1 MHFFKLRL
9 FKSTPMPNLRSI
21 VLCFLVPV
29 GALLSFSAFTGEM
42 PPGKPNVVLI
52 FTDDLGYGDLGC
64 YGNEVIRTPHLDQ
77 MAEEGARFTEFYSIS
92 PICSPSR
99 AGLLTG
105 RYPIRMGI
113 QSVFFPE
120 SWTGMAQEEITLA
133 EVLKKQGYSTS
144 CIGKWHLGHHRP
156 YLPLQQGFD
165 EYFGIP
171 YSNDMEAVVY
181 LEGNQVADHS
191 VDQRYTTR
199 TYTEK
204 ALDFIDRNTAE
215 PFFLY
220 LAHSMPHVPLYASED
235 FEGKS
240 PRGLYGDVIEEIDWS
255 VGQILKKL
263 EAKGLDKETI
273 VIFTSDNGPWLAFG
287 PNGGSAGP
295 LREGKQFTFEGGM
308 RVPGIIRWKGQIKPM
323 ESQELV
329 STIDLFPT
337 LIQLTGGDVPDD
349 RPIDGEDISAHLL
362 TQAPVGERTLA
373 YYYNGE
379 LRAFR
384 KGDWKIKMPYRGN
397 PFKPW
402 RAAVP
407 PHDTLLFNLKADI
420 GEQENL
426 MTRHPD
432 KPKEL
437 LLAMEDFKSSLG
449 DLPPLL
455 KVKVPADNIHYERQ
469 TKWLNQQNQK

>member
-1 MHFFKLRL
+1 M
-9 FKSTPMPNLRSI
+9 PMPNLRFI
-21 VLCFLVPV
+21 MLCLLVPV
-29 GALLSFSAFTGEM
+29 LGLLSFTLFNGET
-42 PPGKPNVVLI
+42 PPEKPNVVLI

-64 YGNEVIRTPHLDQ
+64 YGNTTIRTPHLDQ
-77 MAEEGARFTEFYSIS
+77 MAAEGARCTEFYSIS
-92 PICSPSR
+92 PVCSPSR

-120 SWTGMAQEEITLA
+120 SWTGMAPEEITLA
-133 EVLKKQGYSTS
+133 EALKEQGYATS
-144 CIGKWHLGHHRP
+144 CVGKWHLGHHYR

-181 LEGNQVADHS
+181 LDGNEVVEED

-204 ALDFIDRNTAE
+204 ALDFIDRKAGS

-220 LAHSMPHVPLYASED
+220 VAHSMPHVPLYASED

-263 EAKGLDKETI
+263 EAKNLDDKTI

-287 PNGGSAGP
+287 PDGGSAGP

-308 RVPGIIRWKGQIKPM
+308 RVPGIIQWKGQIEPM
-323 ESQELV
+323 ESEELV

-337 LIQLTGGDVPDD
+337 LFTLAGGTLPDD
-349 RPIDGEDISAHLL
+349 RPIDGQDISAHLL
-362 TQAPVGERTLA
+362 KQKPLGERTLA
-373 YYYNGE
+373 YYYDGE

-384 KGDWKIKMPYRGN
+384 KGDWKIKMPYPGN
-397 PFKPW
+397 EFKSW
-402 RAAVP
+402 RAGVAA
-407 PHDTLLFNLKADI
+407 HDTLLFNLKADRS
-420 GEQENL
+420 EKDNLLPKHQE
-426 MTRHPD
+426 
-432 KPKEL
+432 KAAEL
-437 LLAMEDFKSSLG
+437 LQAMEDFQASLG
-449 DLPPLL
+449 TLPPLL
-455 KVKVPADNIHYERQ
+455 KVRAPADNIHYDRQ
-469 TKWLNQQNQK
+469 KAWLEQQKQKP

>member
-1 MHFFKLRL
+1 
-9 FKSTPMPNLRSI
+9 MPNSRST
-21 VLCFLVPV
+21 VLCFLVTV
-29 GALLSFSAFTGEM
+29 GTLLSFSAFTGET

-64 YGNEVIRTPHLDQ
+64 YGNAIIRTPNLDQ
-77 MAEEGARFTEFYSIS
+77 MAAEGARFTEFYAIS
-92 PICSPSR
+92 PVCSPSR

-105 RYPIRMGI
+105 RHPIRMGI

-120 SWTGMAQEEITLA
+120 SWNGMAPEEITLA
-133 EVLKKQGYSTS
+133 EALKEQGYATS
-144 CIGKWHLGHHRP
+144 CVGKWHLGHHHR

-181 LEGNQVADHS
+181 LDGNEVVEEE

-204 ALDFIDRNTAE
+204 ALDFIDRKAGS

-220 LAHSMPHVPLYASED
+220 VAHSMPHVPLYASED

-263 EAKGLDKETI
+263 EAKNLDDNTI

-287 PNGGSAGP
+287 PDGGSAGP

-308 RVPGIIRWKGQIKPM
+308 RVPGIIQWKGQIPAM
-323 ESQELV
+323 ESGELV

-337 LIQLTGGDVPDD
+337 LVTLAGGTLPDD
-349 RPIDGEDISAHLL
+349 RPIDGQDISAHLL
-362 TQAPVGERTLA
+362 KKKPLGERTLA

-384 KGDWKIKMPYRGN
+384 KGDWKIKMPYPGN
-397 PFKPW
+397 ESNPW
-402 RAAVP
+402 RAGVP
-407 PHDTLLFNLKADI
+407 AHDTLLFNLKADRSEKDNI
-420 GEQENL
+420 L
-426 MTRHPD
+426 PKHPE
-432 KPKEL
+432 KATEL
-437 LLAMEDFKSSLG
+437 LQAMEDFQDSLG
-449 DLPPLL
+449 TLPPLM
-455 KVKVPADNIHYERQ
+455 KTRAPADNIHYDRQ
-469 TKWLNQQNQK
+469 KAWLEQQKQKP

>member
-1 MHFFKLRL
+1 MPKLR
-9 FKSTPMPNLRSI
+9 ST
-21 VLCFLVPV
+21 VLCFLVMV
-29 GALLSFSAFTGEM
+29 GALLSISAFTGET

-64 YGNEVIRTPHLDQ
+64 YGNAIIRTPHLDQ
-77 MAEEGARFTEFYSIS
+77 MAAEGARFTEFYSIS
-92 PICSPSR
+92 PVCSPSR

-105 RYPIRMGI
+105 RHPIRMGI

-120 SWTGMAQEEITLA
+120 SWTGMAPEEITLA
-133 EVLKKQGYSTS
+133 EALKEQGYATS
-144 CIGKWHLGHHRP
+144 CVGKWHLGHHHR

-181 LEGNQVADHS
+181 LDGNEVVEEE

-204 ALDFIDRNTAE
+204 ALDFIDRKAGS

-220 LAHSMPHVPLYASED
+220 VAHSMPHVPLYASED

-240 PRGLYGDVIEEIDWS
+240 PRGMYGDVIEEIDWS

-263 EAKGLDKETI
+263 EAKKLDDNTI

-287 PNGGSAGP
+287 PDGGSAGP

-308 RVPGIIRWKGQIKPM
+308 RVPGIIQWKGQIEPM
-323 ESQELV
+323 ESEELV

-337 LIQLTGGDVPDD
+337 LVTLAGGTLPDD
-349 RPIDGEDISAHLL
+349 RPIDGQDISAHLL
-362 TQAPVGERTLA
+362 KKKPLGERTLA

-384 KGDWKIKMPYRGN
+384 KGDWKIKMPYPGN
-397 PFKPW
+397 ESNPW
-402 RAAVP
+402 RAGVP
-407 PHDTLLFNLKADI
+407 AHDTLLFNLKADRSEKYNI
-420 GEQENL
+420 L
-426 MTRHPD
+426 PKHPE
-432 KPKEL
+432 KAAEL
-437 LLAMEDFKSSLG
+437 LQAMEDFQTSLG
-449 DLPPLL
+449 TLPPLM
-455 KVKVPADNIHYERQ
+455 KTRAPADNIHYDRQ
-469 TKWLNQQNQK
+469 KKWLEQQKQKP

>member
-1 MHFFKLRL
+1 MR
-9 FKSTPMPNLRSI
+9 NLRYTI
-21 VLCFLVPV
+21 PGLLLLVM
-29 GALLSFSAFTGEM
+29 ALTSFTIFTRET
-42 PPGKPNVVLI
+42 PPEKPNVVLI

-64 YGNEVIRTPHLDQ
+64 YGNTIIRTPQLDQ
-77 MAEEGARFTEFYSIS
+77 MAAEGARFTEFYSIS
-92 PICSPSR
+92 PVCSPSR

-120 SWTGMAQEEITLA
+120 SWTGMAPEEITLA
-133 EVLKKQGYSTS
+133 EALKEQGYATS
-144 CIGKWHLGHHRP
+144 CVGKWHLGHHHP

-181 LEGNQVADHS
+181 LDGNEVAEDE

-204 ALDFIDRNTAE
+204 ALDFIDRKAGS

-220 LAHSMPHVPLYASED
+220 VAHSMPHVPLYASED

-255 VGQILKKL
+255 VGEILKKL
-263 EAKGLDKETI
+263 DEKGLDEETI

-308 RVPGIIRWKGQIKPM
+308 RVPGLIRWKGQIAPM
-323 ESQELV
+323 ESEELV

-337 LIQLTGGDVPDD
+337 LVQLAGGTLPND
-349 RPIDGEDISAHLL
+349 RPIDGQDIATHLL
-362 TQAPVGERTLA
+362 EQAPIGERTLA

-384 KGDWKIKMPYRGN
+384 KGNWKIKMPYAGN
-397 PFKPW
+397 PLQPW

-407 PHDTLLFNLKADI
+407 AHDTLLFNLKADI
-420 GEQENL
+420 GEQRNRLAEEPEKA
-426 MTRHPD
+426 RA
-432 KPKEL
+432 L
-437 LLAMEDFKSSLG
+437 LEAMEDFKASLG
-449 DLPPLL
+449 ELPPLL
-455 KVKVPADNIHYERQ
+455 KVRESADRVHYERQ
-469 TKWLNQQNQK
+469 EAWLQQQK

>member
-1 MHFFKLRL
+1 M
-9 FKSTPMPNLRSI
+9 
-21 VLCFLVPV
+21 
-29 GALLSFSAFTGEM
+29 ALLSFTLFTGET
-42 PPGKPNVVLI
+42 PPEKPNVVLI

-77 MAEEGARFTEFYSIS
+77 MAAEGARFTEFYSIS
-92 PICSPSR
+92 PVCSPSR

-120 SWTGMAQEEITLA
+120 SWTGMAPEEITLA
-133 EVLKKQGYSTS
+133 EALKEQGYATS
-144 CIGKWHLGHHRP
+144 CVGKWHLGHHHP

-181 LEGNQVADHS
+181 LDGNEVVEDE

-204 ALDFIDRNTAE
+204 ALDFIGRKAGS

-220 LAHSMPHVPLYASED
+220 VAHSMPHVPLYASED

-255 VGQILKKL
+255 VGQILEKL
-263 EAKGLDKETI
+263 EAEGLDKETI

-308 RVPGIIRWKGQIKPM
+308 RVPGIIQWKGHIAPM
-323 ESQELV
+323 ESEELA

-337 LIQLTGGDVPDD
+337 LVKLAGGTLPDG
-349 RPIDGEDISAHLL
+349 RPIDGQDISAHLL
-362 TQAPVGERTLA
+362 QKEPIGERTLA
-373 YYYNGE
+373 YYHNGE

-384 KGDWKIKMPYRGN
+384 KGDWKIKMPYPGN
-397 PFKPW
+397 EFKPW

-407 PHDTLLFNLKADI
+407 AHDTLLFNLKADI
-420 GEQENL
+420 GEQANL
-426 MTRHPD
+426 LSQRPQQAE
-432 KPKEL
+432 EL
-437 LLAMEDFKSSLG
+437 LSAMQQFQRSLG
-449 DLPPLL
+449 ELPPLL
-455 KVKVPADNIHYERQ
+455 KVREPADRIHYKRQ
-469 TKWLNQQNQK
+469 DAWLKTQKQ

>member
-1 MHFFKLRL
+1 
-9 FKSTPMPNLRSI
+9 MPNSRSI
-21 VLCFLVPV
+21 ILCFLVPV
-29 GALLSFSAFTGEM
+29 GALLSFYAFTGE
-42 PPGKPNVVLI
+42 PTPEKPNVVII

-64 YGNEVIRTPHLDQ
+64 YGNAVIRTPHLDQ
-77 MAEEGARFTEFYSIS
+77 MAAEGARFTEFYSIS
-92 PICSPSR
+92 PVCSPSR

-120 SWTGMAQEEITLA
+120 SWTGMAPEEITLA
-133 EVLKKQGYSTS
+133 EALKEQGYTTS
-144 CIGKWHLGHHRP
+144 CVGKWHLGHHHR

-171 YSNDMEAVVY
+171 YSNDMAGVVY
-181 LEGNQVADHS
+181 MEGNEVVTDE

-204 ALDFIDRNTAE
+204 ALDFIDRKAGS

-220 LAHSMPHVPLYASED
+220 VAHSMPHVPLYASED

-255 VGQILKKL
+255 VGQILEKLKTEKL
-263 EAKGLDKETI
+263 EENTI

-287 PNGGSAGP
+287 PDGGSAGP

-308 RVPGIIRWKGQIKPM
+308 RVPGIIQWKGQIEPM
-323 ESQELV
+323 ESEELV

-337 LIQLTGGDVPDD
+337 LVTLAGGTLPDD
-349 RPIDGEDISAHLL
+349 RPIDGQDISAHLL
-362 TQAPVGERTLA
+362 KKKPLGERTLA

-384 KGDWKIKMPYRGN
+384 KGDWKIKMPYPGN
-397 PFKPW
+397 ESNPW
-402 RAAVP
+402 RAGVP
-407 PHDTLLFNLKADI
+407 AHDTLLFNLKADRSEKYNI
-420 GEQENL
+420 L
-426 MTRHPD
+426 PKHPE
-432 KPKEL
+432 KAAEL
-437 LLAMEDFKSSLG
+437 LQAMEDFQTSLG
-449 DLPPLL
+449 TLPPLM
-455 KVKVPADNIHYERQ
+455 KTRAPADNIHYDRQ
-469 TKWLNQQNQK
+469 KEWLEQQKQKP

>member
-1 MHFFKLRL
+1 
-9 FKSTPMPNLRSI
+9 MPNLRFTI
-21 VLCFLVPV
+21 LCLLVPV
-29 GALLSFSAFTGEM
+29 MALLSFTVFNGET

-77 MAEEGARFTEFYSIS
+77 MAAEGARFTEFYSIS
-92 PICSPSR
+92 PVCSPSR

-120 SWTGMAQEEITLA
+120 SWTGMAPEEITLA
-133 EVLKKQGYSTS
+133 EALKEQGYATS
-144 CIGKWHLGHHRP
+144 CVGKWHLGHHYP

-181 LEGNQVADHS
+181 LDGNEVVEDE

-204 ALDFIDRNTAE
+204 ALDFIDRKAGS

-220 LAHSMPHVPLYASED
+220 VAHSMPHVPLYASEN

-263 EAKGLDKETI
+263 NEKGLDENTI

-308 RVPGIIRWKGQIKPM
+308 RVPGIIRWKGQIAPM
-323 ESQELV
+323 KSDELA

-337 LIQLTGGDVPDD
+337 LIKLAGGTLPTD
-349 RPIDGEDISAHLL
+349 RPIDGLNISAHLL
-362 TQAPVGERTLA
+362 KQEPIGERTLA
-373 YYYNGE
+373 YYHKGE

-384 KGDWKIKMPYRGN
+384 KGDWKIKMPYPGN
-397 PFKPW
+397 EFKPW
-402 RAAVP
+402 QDAVP
-407 PHDTLLFNLKADI
+407 AHDTLLFNLKADV
-420 GEQENL
+420 GEQANL
-426 MTRHPD
+426 LSQCPQ
-432 KPKEL
+432 KAEEL
-437 LLAMEDFKSSLG
+437 LSAMDQFQQSLG
-449 DLPPLL
+449 ELPPLL
-455 KVKVPADNIHYERQ
+455 KVREPADRIHYKRQ
-469 TKWLNQQNQK
+469 DAWLNTQKQ